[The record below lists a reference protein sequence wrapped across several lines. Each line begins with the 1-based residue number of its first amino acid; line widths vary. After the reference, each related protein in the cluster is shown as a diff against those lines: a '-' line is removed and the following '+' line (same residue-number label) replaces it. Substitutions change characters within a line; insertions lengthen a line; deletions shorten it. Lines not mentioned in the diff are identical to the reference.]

1 MTQKSIEEVKFEE
14 AKKLV
19 AEIQTIATFNEN
31 ITCAVNISFNDGK
44 GVHSASSAIGE
55 KSELLKM
62 YGDIA
67 EAIVYEFM
75 KDHDCI
81 CNVNETIEHAIEGA
95 VNGFKKFKQEAKEKS
110 DENN

>member
-19 AEIQTIATFNEN
+19 EELQVIATFNEN

-44 GVHSASSAIGE
+44 GVHSASSALGG

>member
-44 GVHSASSAIGE
+44 GVHSASSALG
-55 KSELLKM
+55 
-62 YGDIA
+62 
-67 EAIVYEFM
+67 
-75 KDHDCI
+75 
-81 CNVNETIEHAIEGA
+81 GA
-95 VNGFKKFKQEAKEKS
+95 VNGFKKFKQEAKENS